1 MKKLFLALT
10 TTALLASAGATLA
23 AGPGH
28 GPGQMHRGAHMGRML
43 DSINATDAQREQI
56 KAIMQSNK
64 EQAKADW
71 KQIAATRRA
80 LHELDP
86 MASSYSSEVAR
97 LADELA
103 QATRQATIDKA
114 NIRAQVAAV
123 LTSEQRATLAQ
134 QRAEREQRQAERRER
149 MKARR
154 AERNDS

>member
-1 MKKLFLALT
+1 MKKLILALT
-10 TTALLASAGATLA
+10 TTALLASAGATFA
-23 AGPGH
+23 AGQGH
-28 GPGQMHRGAHMGRML
+28 GHAHRGAHMSRML

-56 KAIMQSNK
+56 KSILQANK
-64 EQAKADW
+64 DQAKADW

-86 MASSYSSEVAR
+86 TASNYNSEVAR

-123 LTSEQRATLAQ
+123 LTAEQRATLAR
-134 QRAEREQRQAERRER
+134 QRAEREQRRAERRER
-149 MKARR
+149 IKERR